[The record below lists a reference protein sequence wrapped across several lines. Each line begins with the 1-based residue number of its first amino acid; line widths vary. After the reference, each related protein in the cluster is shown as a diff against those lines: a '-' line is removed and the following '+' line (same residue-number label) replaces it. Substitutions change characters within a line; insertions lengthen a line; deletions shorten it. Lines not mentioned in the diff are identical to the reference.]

1 MGIRFSVLAS
11 GSTGNAMVVDGGDGK
26 VLIDAGLSAK
36 KVDQISCS
44 RSGGCRR
51 RSWMRF
57 W

>member
-36 KVDQISCS
+36 KVDQLLKE
-44 RSGGCRR
+44 RGCRR